1 MKIKGIKATI
11 LGLTALAWV
20 VGSLT
25 GCGGDPEEKRSTAPA
40 SNTMGEM
47 KDAGTEA
54 LKSAGEMA
62 AQTANTV
69 GEMSADTLDAAK
81 EMADDAAEVAGD
93 TLDSAK
99 EMAGEVGQTAS
110 KKAKELK
117 EESLQVIRNS
127 SSE

>member
-20 VGSLT
+20 IGSLT

-54 LKSAGEMA
+54 LKSAGKMA
-62 AQTANTV
+62 AQTADTV

-81 EMADDAAEVAGD
+81 EM
-93 TLDSAK
+93 
-99 EMAGEVGQTAS
+99 GQAVS

-117 EESLQVIRNS
+117 DESLQGIRNS